1 MTLETL
7 LEIQEKENYTL
18 IGAKEDEI
26 YTSTAHGIRPIM
38 MKIKNNPLYF
48 QGYTMCDK
56 IVGKAAAMLFVR
68 SQIAY
73 LYAHT
78 LSEAGKAILDQYQI
92 PYSYHELA
100 KVIIN
105 RDGTDMCP
113 MEKTVLNIDNLDAAY
128 EALDRKV
135 KELMQ
140 QA

>member
-18 IGAKEDEI
+18 VGAKEDDI

-38 MKIKNNPLYF
+38 MKIKNDPLYF
-48 QGYTMCDK
+48 QGCTMCDK
-56 IVGKAAAMLFVR
+56 IVGKAAAMLFAR

-78 LSEAGKAILDQYQI
+78 LSEAGQAILEKYKI
-92 PYSYHELA
+92 PYSYGTLA
-100 KVIIN
+100 KEIIN

-113 MEKTVLNIDNLDAAY
+113 MEKTVLNIDDLDEAY
-128 EALDRKV
+128 VALDRKV

-140 QA
+140 A

>member
-26 YTSTAHGIRPIM
+26 YTSTAHGIKPIM

-56 IVGKAAAMLFVR
+56 IVGKAAAMLFIR
-68 SQIAY
+68 SKIAY

-113 MEKTVLNIDNLDAAY
+113 MEKTVLNIDDLDEAY